1 MTRSIVVLTGAGIS
15 AESGIDTFR
24 AQGGIWERHRIED
37 IATPEAFARD
47 AARVHE
53 FYNARRRQL
62 GAGDIRPN
70 EAHRAL
76 ARLERAGELLVVT
89 QNIDDL
95 HERAGSRRL
104 IHMHGEL
111 RKLRCEL
118 CGAHHAWDGD
128 ATSES
133 RCPACGESGGLR
145 PHVVWFDVD
154 G

>member
-62 GAGDIRPN
+62 ARGQ
-70 EAHRAL
+70 HRCASL
-76 ARLERAGELLVVT
+76 IA
-89 QNIDDL
+89 DL
-95 HERAGSRRL
+95 QSFRHSSTSRD
-104 IHMHGEL
+104 
-111 RKLRCEL
+111 
-118 CGAHHAWDGD
+118 W
-128 ATSES
+128 
-133 RCPACGESGGLR
+133 
-145 PHVVWFDVD
+145 
-154 G
+154 